1 MVGALPRITPNG
13 TAALGDIDGLSRDA
27 IEALP
32 AAIYMTDAEG
42 RLTFF
47 NEAAAALWGCRPELG
62 ETKFCGSWKLYWPD
76 GTQLPHDQC
85 PMAMALH
92 QGRPI
97 RGMEAVAERPDGTR
111 VPFIPFPTP
120 LFNAAGALTGA
131 VNMLVDISDRK
142 QAERGRQRLA
152 AIVDCSQ
159 DAIIGKDLRGIVTSW
174 NPGAERLF
182 GYAAEEMI
190 GKSITKLIP
199 AHLQP
204 EQANLLERLVRGE
217 RIEHFETTRVRKD
230 GALVRISLS
239 FSPLR
244 NAQGKVVGASKI
256 ARDVTERMKAEQ
268 ALAERDALIGLA
280 EKVTRVGNF
289 TVDLN
294 TGRVQVSAGCVAI
307 HGFPEGT
314 AEVRRDD
321 WRASVHPDDLA
332 RLNRLFSQ
340 AFAERLPEYKADYRI
355 IRSGGEVRWIETR
368 ALIAYDRNGRP
379 KRFVGVNIDV
389 TERKTAEDALRL
401 REAELAEAQRLAH
414 IGNWSWDAATNRLVG
429 SDELFRIYGWDPTQP
444 IPNIREQLGRN
455 YSGEDWERLRA
466 AMRDTMQT
474 GAGYVLDL
482 QAFRDGTPIRVTTR
496 GEAVRNGRG
505 QIVGLRGTVQDITE
519 RKMAELALAERNL
532 QLALAGKAGRVGSF
546 AYDIDTERM
555 QISAG
560 YAAIHGF
567 PDGTTEIARSEWQLG
582 VHPEDRV
589 RWEALRSRAY
599 RERWDEYSGEYR
611 IVGPGS
617 ENRWIE
623 ARVFVS
629 YDGDGRPRRA
639 VGVDIDVTA
648 RKRAEEQQGTLIAE
662 LDHRVKNILA
672 TFSAVVAHTKNTSS
686 SG

>member
-1 MVGALPRITPNG
+1 M
-13 TAALGDIDGLSRDA
+13 
-27 IEALP
+27 
-32 AAIYMTDAEG
+32 
-42 RLTFF
+42 
-47 NEAAAALWGCRPELG
+47 
-62 ETKFCGSWKLYWPD
+62 
-76 GTQLPHDQC
+76 
-85 PMAMALH
+85 
-92 QGRPI
+92 
-97 RGMEAVAERPDGTR
+97 
-111 VPFIPFPTP
+111 
-120 LFNAAGALTGA
+120 TGA

-142 QAERGRQRLA
+142 QAKRGKQRLA

-159 DAIIGKDLRGIVTSW
+159 DAIIGKDLSGIVTSW

-239 FSPLR
+239 VSPLR

-256 ARDVTERMKAEQ
+256 ARDITERMKAEQ

-294 TGRVQVSAGCVAI
+294 TGRVQLSAGCVAI

-332 RLNRLFSQ
+332 SLNRLFSQ

-368 ALIAYDRNGRP
+368 ALISYDRNGRP
-379 KRFVGVNIDV
+379 ERFVGVNIDV
-389 TERKTAEDALRL
+389 TERKTAEDALRR

-455 YSGEDWERLRA
+455 YSSEDWERLRA
-466 AMRDTMQT
+466 VMRDTMQT

-482 QAFRDGTPIRVTTR
+482 QAFRNGTPIRVTSR

-519 RKMAELALAERNL
+519 RKIAELALAERNL

-567 PDGTTEIARSEWQLG
+567 PDGTNEIARREWQLG

-611 IVGPGS
+611 TVRPGS

-629 YDGDGRPRRA
+629 YDGYGRPRRA

-686 SG
+686 LDEFVAALDSRVQSMASTHEVLSSSRWQAYHCASWFSENSHPMPRIATRTSRGPK